1 MTYNLCACVMS
12 ESEVIE
18 LDADEMR
25 FLYHNKD
32 KNSGSYE
39 MQNIKIIEKNN
50 FFYIMQQFNIGS
62 YKTFY
67 Y

>member
-18 LDADEMR
+18 LGAGEMR

-39 MQNIKIIEKNN
+39 NVEYQN
-50 FFYIMQQFNIGS
+50 Y
-62 YKTFY
+62 
-67 Y
+67 